1 MVIIRIRHKGFK
13 LTFICDKEMNMMR
26 KNILKKSAGIFLSA
40 AMILSAVSG
49 GSVYA
54 VEDSSILTEKH
65 GAAAASSD
73 SSYTLEE
80 MLVYAVEDEN
90 LALAGYQMIIEKF
103 GAQRPF
109 TNIVRAEQRHVGM
122 LLPLFE
128 KYKVTVPEK
137 DWKSFVEMPSSLQ
150 ESYGIEIKAEEN
162 NIAMYEKFLKEDLDD
177 DVRAVFERL
186 MNASKNHLR
195 AFENAASGTCTGN
208 GTGMGQGSRNGNG
221 QGRRSGINQS

>member
-1 MVIIRIRHKGFK
+1 
-13 LTFICDKEMNMMR
+13 MR

-40 AMILSAVSG
+40 AMIVSAVSG
-49 GSVYA
+49 GAVYA
-54 VEDSSILTEKH
+54 VEDSSISTEKY

-109 TNIVRAEQRHVGM
+109 TNIVRAEQRHVSM

-137 DWKSFVEMPSSLQ
+137 DWKSLVEMPPSLQ

-162 NIAMYEKFLKEDLDD
+162 NIAMYEKFLKEDLND
-177 DVRAVFERL
+177 DVRAIFERL

-195 AFENAASGTCTGN
+195 AFENAASGTCTGTGN
-208 GTGMGQGSRNGNG
+208 GTGMGQGRRNGNGNG
-221 QGRRSGINQS
+221 QGRRQAL